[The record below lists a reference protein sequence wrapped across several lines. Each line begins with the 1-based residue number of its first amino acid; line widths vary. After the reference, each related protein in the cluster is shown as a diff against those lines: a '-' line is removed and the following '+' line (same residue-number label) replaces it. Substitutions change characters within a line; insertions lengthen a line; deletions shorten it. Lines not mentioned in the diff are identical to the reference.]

1 MVSMYEALKNNR
13 YFDYFQCKEAHDTE
27 GLSRD
32 ELYAFYAQRNKELE
46 PHKVPYDNPYVNI
59 QHFTEKMFND
69 FNLGDAIVVQ
79 EKVDGSNTHIR
90 LTDSGFRCWG
100 QNFEL
105 NEHNHLQGFWYWC
118 RDHHTQIPE
127 EYRGIDIYGEWLV
140 PHHCIYRP
148 ECYGEFYVFDVM
160 QDGRYWSA
168 IDVAK
173 LTARCGFN
181 HVYTF
186 IHDEFR
192 GWTSVFKYIGQS
204 AMALN
209 GGEGI
214 VVKNQTTLNQQGKI
228 FYVKLVAKEYQE
240 TNPSRKEIK
249 LVDYD
254 KIVSMEKA
262 RAIAGVI
269 VTEPRVRKNLLK
281 LVDEGELP
289 GAWYKLQPDQ
299 LLKIVK
305 RRVYQDCVKEDSASV
320 ELVGKVFG
328 KYCNDFTLMHLKNLV
343 EEARG
348 RASL

>member
-1 MVSMYEALKNNR
+1 MDSMYELLKNNR

-32 ELYAFYAQRNKELE
+32 ELYAFYAERNKELE
-46 PHKVPYDNPYVNI
+46 PYKVRYDNPYVNI

-69 FNLGDAIVVQ
+69 FNLGDDIVIQ
-79 EKVDGSNTHIR
+79 EKVDGSNAHIR

-118 RDHHTQIPE
+118 RDHYTQIPE

-160 QDGRYWSA
+160 QDGKYWSA

-173 LTARCGFN
+173 LTARCGFS

-186 IHDEFR
+186 VHDEFR
-192 GWTSVFKYIGQS
+192 GWASVFKYIGQS
-204 AMALN
+204 IMATD

-214 VVKNQTTLNQQGKI
+214 VVKNQTTLNQQSKI

-254 KIVSMEKA
+254 KITAMEFTRALAESVITKA
-262 RAIAGVI
+262 
-269 VTEPRVRKNLLK
+269 RVRKIL
-281 LVDEGELP
+281 
-289 GAWYKLQPDQ
+289 YKLIDEDELSLSWTKLPFEQVH
-299 LLKIVK
+299 KIIK
-305 RRVYQDCVKEDSASV
+305 ARVFQDCRKEVPKVV
-320 ELVGKVFG
+320 EQVGKVFG
-328 KYCNDFTLMHLKNLV
+328 KYCNDFTFIHLKSLA
-343 EEARG
+343 EEVIV
-348 RASL
+348 